1 MVLWKLS
8 KQYESIST
16 LNLIKK
22 NQLEKISVGVYLVRK
37 LIELIL

>member
-1 MVLWKLS
+1 MVLGKFS